1 MVSLAADLVV
11 EEPLELGVEAEVAW
25 ASRPGRVRTS
35 GGRREDKVNF
45 CIYRLFMIIYG
56 VPSCV
61 QGLPVWS
68 YPLIFF
74 VFGFHPSSVI
84 NFSNCPIIHKK
95 TNIDTH
101 KTQHISALSFVNVY
115 T

>member
-25 ASRPGRVRTS
+25 ASRPGRVRAS
-35 GGRREDKVNF
+35 GGRRREDKVNF

-68 YPLIFF
+68 YPLVFF
-74 VFGFHPSSVI
+74 VFGFRPSSVI
-84 NFSNCPIIHKK
+84 NFSATALLSIKK
-95 TNIDTH
+95 QI
-101 KTQHISALSFVNVY
+101 
-115 T
+115 